1 VEVTLRNGT
10 LLFTCLL
17 PDMSLSCGVTIE
29 SPTRCRYGLKSVF
42 MLGVPPPT
50 IHVHLR
56 MIDPTDGSV
65 PGVLPTDSTHTTTGD
80 DTTTEGKHQPV
91 LPGLA
96 NDEEA
101 KAFGEWMRGR
111 WADKETLM
119 DGFTAANWEGF
130 RDVNSGEAGNKE
142 GLYGEGSV
150 EFPIKLS

>member
-1 VEVTLRNGT
+1 
-10 LLFTCLL
+10 
-17 PDMSLSCGVTIE
+17 
-29 SPTRCRYGLKSVF
+29 

-65 PGVLPTDSTHTTTGD
+65 PGILSTDSTHTTTGD
-80 DTTTEGKHQPV
+80 ALNTEGKHQPA

-96 NDEEA
+96 SDEEA

-130 RDVNSGEAGNKE
+130 RDVNNGEAGNKE
-142 GLYGEGSV
+142 GLYGKGSV